1 MAITE
6 IRKDAFDFQREI
18 LIGGENSRTGKI
30 EAERIIKYREEKI
43 RQKVGLV
50 MKDAL
55 IEKYK
60 AKKATLE
67 AQIFKTENQIKKKE
81 EMGDDLKF
89 IDFHQLQ
96 IENKV
101 YVKEIDEKNK
111 KLLQLKIATGNLY
124 NEGKIMSKL
133 TNERKMLQKEQQR
146 KEQLENEIAE
156 RIKAIAKTK
165 ESIVEF
171 QKEKDKEFKKNRKL
185 DLQAQQIQ
193 TVQYHSNSG
202 TSLCPR
208 S

>member
-111 KLLQLKIATGNLY
+111 KLLQLKIATGTFPQ
-124 NEGKIMSKL
+124 EGKIMSKL